1 VNRLRIRVGAYLQV
15 KSDVADRRIL
25 GGDNG
30 VADLPSRKLPG
41 LLAGLNGR
49 KINALL

>member
-1 VNRLRIRVGAYLQV
+1 VPARTCRQNPTSLTGEFPAAI
-15 KSDVADRRIL
+15 
-25 GGDNG
+25 NG